1 MSRKRHK
8 KAEKIDSRIDIKS
21 AIKPISWY
29 NRFSTILLHPRLTA
43 ASELRNE
50 KE

>member
-8 KAEKIDSRIDIKS
+8 KAEKIDSGIDIKS